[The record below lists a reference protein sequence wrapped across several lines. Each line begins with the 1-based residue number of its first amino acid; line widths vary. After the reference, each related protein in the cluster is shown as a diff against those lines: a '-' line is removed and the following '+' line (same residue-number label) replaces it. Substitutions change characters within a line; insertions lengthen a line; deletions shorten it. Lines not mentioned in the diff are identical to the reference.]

1 MSGLDRDRLADILA
15 AIPAGRWISYGD
27 LALACGGNQ
36 YHARTLNQ
44 HFIHSGLP
52 GAHRVLMA
60 DGSVAATALGDPA
73 AARHRLEAEGLQF
86 DHGRAA
92 QHAPRPPHHAL
103 TVDRPAV
110 RPLAAPRTAR
120 RRDLRDDTSLRRRS
134 PCRMKARGR
143 SSRRHG
149 TS

>member
-1 MSGLDRDRLADILA
+1 MSGLDRDRLAHTVA

-44 HFIHSGLP
+44 HFIRSGLP

-73 AARHRLEAEGLQF
+73 AARHRLSSSTTDAPASMPASVPPISDGEPPS
-86 DHGRAA
+86 RAHPTRCEHRA
-92 QHAPRPPHHAL
+92 
-103 TVDRPAV
+103 TW
-110 RPLAAPRTAR
+110 
-120 RRDLRDDTSLRRRS
+120 RS
-134 PCRMKARGR
+134 PRRMSRSRPSLCRMKARDR
-143 SSRRHG
+143 SSRRNG